1 MRATRYGRC
10 RMQEYKERGK
20 KTDAPNEIREI
31 KNLGRTFT
39 EMADIFG
46 PSDNAVIRLRVLR
59 VSQAPG
65 SSMSACHGKH
75 RAVDLLARSRDHSG
89 RPDGGSEQRHE
100 SCELSRRG
108 CSKMPTLRFRDQEI
122 AKLNQ
127 VAWKWCTGPCPDPIS
142 ILSAAGARPSHN
154 PWRCAPPRQNRDP
167 LPGRPRIAEDRVQPD
182 LQFRQ
187 KWRWTGAVQR
197 GCVRTADIPDYPAFI
212 DLDHYIKALRVGS
225 TALAV
230 RPRARCCCR
239 RAPARHRPAARSRA
253 ADRAGKRCH
262 PLRCRSPASSTTRST
277 ASAAFPWPATLT
289 SEARFIAG
297 VKTKNTFAPSAAP
310 RRARR

>member
-1 MRATRYGRC
+1 MLNSKQYRVKVA
-10 RMQEYKERGK
+10 EYKERGK

-46 PSDNAVIRLRVLR
+46 RSDNAVIRLRVLR

-122 AKLNQ
+122 AKYRTEIIAFCSVFLKI
-127 VAWKWCTGPCPDPIS
+127 AKIAKPTIEIS
-142 ILSAAGARPSHN
+142 DKVQSGKIRLEQSKKIAKEKSENSDDMPT
-154 PWRCAPPRQNRDP
+154 
-167 LPGRPRIAEDRVQPD
+167 LLRPR
-182 LQFRQ
+182 
-187 KWRWTGAVQR
+187 
-197 GCVRTADIPDYPAFI
+197 
-212 DLDHYIKALRVGS
+212 
-225 TALAV
+225 
-230 RPRARCCCR
+230 
-239 RAPARHRPAARSRA
+239 SRMLLKG
-253 ADRAGKRCH
+253 DEGG
-262 PLRCRSPASSTTRST
+262 LG
-277 ASAAFPWPATLT
+277 
-289 SEARFIAG
+289 G
-297 VKTKNTFAPSAAP
+297 VITPS
-310 RRARR
+310 

>member
-1 MRATRYGRC
+1 MLNSKQYRVKVA
-10 RMQEYKERGK
+10 EYKERGK

-122 AKLNQ
+122 AKL
-127 VAWKWCTGPCPDPIS
+127 T
-142 ILSAAGARPSHN
+142 
-154 PWRCAPPRQNRDP
+154 
-167 LPGRPRIAEDRVQPD
+167 
-182 LQFRQ
+182 
-187 KWRWTGAVQR
+187 
-197 GCVRTADIPDYPAFI
+197 
-212 DLDHYIKALRVGS
+212 
-225 TALAV
+225 
-230 RPRARCCCR
+230 
-239 RAPARHRPAARSRA
+239 RSRGNGA
-253 ADRAGKRCH
+253 QVLVRIRFRFYLLRERGRHIILGGAHRLGKIETLCQAGRE
-262 PLRCRSPASSTTRST
+262 SPKTGCNQICNFVRNGDGPGLFSV
-277 ASAAFPWPATLT
+277 
-289 SEARFIAG
+289 G
-297 VKTKNTFAPSAAP
+297 V
-310 RRARR
+310 